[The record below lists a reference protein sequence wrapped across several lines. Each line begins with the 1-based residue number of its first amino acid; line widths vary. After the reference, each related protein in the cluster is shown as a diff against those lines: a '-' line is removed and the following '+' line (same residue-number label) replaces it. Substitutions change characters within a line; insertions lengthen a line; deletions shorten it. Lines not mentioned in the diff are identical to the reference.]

1 MRVLR
6 IIPYNPLQSVWK
18 KSIPVIPVYLP
29 PADHTDDS
37 DLWINNVNDVNKKNR
52 REEKSFTILSDLC
65 GKRINPLQSLLICVR
80 LS

>member
-29 PADHTDDS
+29 PADPTDDS
-37 DLWINNVNDVNKKNR
+37 DSRINNVNDVNKKAV
-52 REEKSFTILSDLC
+52 EK
-65 GKRINPLQSLLICVR
+65 KNPLQFFPICVGKE
-80 LS
+80 